1 VAVDDAAAASTP
13 DAGAPGPSATLTPST
28 PTSPRDTTASG
39 GHQVIGHEHDPR
51 RRRRWVDT
59 RRNDLVDEVQA
70 HRWRRGL
77 FRGSTPH
84 DGEWSSR
91 HWASR
96 LLHRVGEIVANAA
109 TGVVAAGLIVAW
121 VVVGVVVEFP
131 AWWETILYAS
141 TASVTFVM
149 VFVIQHT
156 QSRQTTALQR
166 KLDELIRVTAGTDS
180 NLIAVEEAADEELQA
195 LADLNLGDRKRTPP
209 A

>member
-1 VAVDDAAAASTP
+1 MD
-13 DAGAPGPSATLTPST
+13 PSAGLPVT
-28 PTSPRDTTASG
+28 
-39 GHQVIGHEHDPR
+39 GHERDGR
-51 RRRRWVDT
+51 QRRRWVET
-59 RRNDLVDEVQA
+59 RRDDLVDEVQS

-84 DGEWSSR
+84 DGAWSSR

-109 TGVVAAGLIVAW
+109 TGVVAACLVVAWGVIGGLI
-121 VVVGVVVEFP
+121 GFP
-131 AWWETILYAS
+131 TWWATVLYAS

-166 KLDELIRVTAGTDS
+166 KLDELIRVTGGTDP

-195 LADLNLGDRKRTPP
+195 LADLNLGDRNGTTP